1 MATLLARSEQC
12 ADTLSRAIA
21 GEMGGAGAAQAAEQ
35 LRAAVAAGACSSS
48 AATAAATT
56 STEFRAAHVAE
67 ATEVFAAD
75 VDAVRREEGFGSA
88 RDVACLVD
96 VLALGARRAD
106 GQGGSSSSLE
116 RQIALELM
124 AS

>member
-1 MATLLARSEQC
+1 MDLLAHSEQC
-12 ADTLSRAIA
+12 VNTLSMAIA
-21 GEMGGAGAAQAAEQ
+21 GKLGGAGSVQAAEQ

-48 AATAAATT
+48 PAIAISIDA
-56 STEFRAAHVAE
+56 EHFRAAHVAE

-106 GQGGSSSSLE
+106 GHNGSSSNIE
-116 RQIALELM
+116 RQIAQELM